1 MIFDNFEHFDSH
13 QRLWVQISTF
23 HYFLCDFDDFNFT
36 TLSSCECFSGGRR
49 SWITK
54 PITKNKWMHWETRQ
68 ERCSPK
74 FVNHP
79 CLLFLSYC
87 CRLTMVTVRSWTTW
101 GNRST
106 TEEEVVGN
114 IRYVPLIFKCHRLK
128 TLETKVHPRDVYLA
142 KLWTI
147 CFRAWMRQS
156 PQLQS
161 QYLGPWKIS
170 KSFTFQDFSLI
181 INIEKTRWSSRLFQ
195 ECEGVQVAGFCLGGK
210 SGKHRRWCR
219 QSGDNHWQNQW
230 QMI

>member
-1 MIFDNFEHFDSH
+1 
-13 QRLWVQISTF
+13 
-23 HYFLCDFDDFNFT
+23 
-36 TLSSCECFSGGRR
+36 
-49 SWITK
+49 
-54 PITKNKWMHWETRQ
+54 
-68 ERCSPK
+68 
-74 FVNHP
+74 
-79 CLLFLSYC
+79 
-87 CRLTMVTVRSWTTW
+87 MVTVRSWTTW

-170 KSFTFQDFSLI
+170 KLFTFQDFSLI
-181 INIEKTRWSSRLFQ
+181 FNIDIDFQSQDDPVVCFRSVKECRSRVSALEARVASIDDDVGNQVTIIDKTN
-195 ECEGVQVAGFCLGGK
+195 GK
-210 SGKHRRWCR
+210 WYKSDGKTKGNWYKSDGNDIH
-219 QSGDNHWQNQW
+219 
-230 QMI
+230 